1 MEKLARYS
9 FTKQQCDEIVN
20 DAKKLVTD
28 AIQRVIGDVVAVVAD
43 NIANSII
50 TSLEQRNKITSNTN
64 NNILVEDSILED
76 ESEEAA
82 IKFIDENSERISTE
96 LQGRNQQYSNFVNT
110 VATIDLFD
118 EYLSEDPIYVPRKF
132 RSDNRHCMTP
142 DEREVVNRLSEQK
155 FRHQIEILQH
165 RRDEFRRRIKNG
177 DETFNRFVRDNI
189 TDEEILY
196 EVMTIWKTAIKVDEE
211 KVDEIQIKKTESI
224 RAAHQKDRDSRLQ
237 KPDNQQNEP
246 TQKTPRVRFQS
257 VTEERGV
264 VEQSIPNLV
273 VNLPQSGDRQI
284 QNTTSL
290 SANNAN
296 NNPQNPAAKNDQS
309 QRKNKKRKKKNPP
322 RLASST
328 YLTSISSLHT

>member
-1 MEKLARYS
+1 
-9 FTKQQCDEIVN
+9 
-20 DAKKLVTD
+20 
-28 AIQRVIGDVVAVVAD
+28 
-43 NIANSII
+43 
-50 TSLEQRNKITSNTN
+50 
-64 NNILVEDSILED
+64 
-76 ESEEAA
+76 
-82 IKFIDENSERISTE
+82 
-96 LQGRNQQYSNFVNT
+96 
-110 VATIDLFD
+110 
-118 EYLSEDPIYVPRKF
+118 
-132 RSDNRHCMTP
+132 MTP